1 MLLFLLIIDF
11 KVSDQL
17 TDGQK
22 VYNSPQ
28 GRASFYLFSA
38 FQIQN
43 HLNFILSNSF
53 SLVQQWLTFSLY
65 EASVKFFLITAS
77 KKDEVC
83 EKC

>member
-1 MLLFLLIIDF
+1 MLLFPLIIDF

-22 VYNSPQ
+22 VYNSHQ

-38 FQIQN
+38 FKIQN

-53 SLVQQWLTFSLY
+53 SLV
-65 EASVKFFLITAS
+65 
-77 KKDEVC
+77 
-83 EKC
+83 